1 MSVSECVCV
10 YVCMCSIGSLHA
22 HSLRSCSSFSFPV
35 CRVIR
40 LQNVVAKLASFL
52 FGIPAPLYDTMAFT
66 SYKFVR
72 SVLVRV
78 WLLGV

>member
-1 MSVSECVCV
+1 M
-10 YVCMCSIGSLHA
+10 
-22 HSLRSCSSFSFPV
+22 
-35 CRVIR
+35 
-40 LQNVVAKLASFL
+40 QNVVAKLASFL